1 MSGVKLGDS
10 STSSDAALWVQVLQ
24 LFLQRV
30 KINSICLTQ
39 MRKKFSNS
47 NPPFV
52 GNNWDS
58 PALYLAQ
65 FCVRNVDLKR
75 QAWNPDGD
83 LQRST
88 QILICEVHQCIHLA
102 FHFLA
107 IDKNI
112 VTSVRNLRG
121 GRERER
127 RTGNHCDKR
136 SSTCNPGIANP
147 KPNKKG
153 SLLFMHVNDGLLQQE
168 QLNTKVLWLR
178 RQIMLEMP
186 KDCILFMKL
195 VVDFLFVMQ
204 RATSPSQCCG
214 THEQGSFTAWSTG
227 AQQTKRG
234 LNTGKQQVNALPWWR
249 YLSGGDA
256 AFSAQDKAGSGVDF
270 IHWRVTRVYLFPP
283 Q

>member
-1 MSGVKLGDS
+1 MRSWGFQYCC
-10 STSSDAALWVQVLQ
+10 SSDAAFWVKILQ

-30 KINSICLTQ
+30 KINSICLIQT
-39 MRKKFSNS
+39 RKKFSNS

-65 FCVRNVDLKR
+65 FCVRNVNLKR

-121 GRERER
+121 GTERER
-127 RTGNHCDKR
+127 RKGNHRDKV
-136 SSTCNPGIANP
+136 SSECTPGIS
-147 KPNKKG
+147 KPNPNKTG
-153 SLLFMHVNDGLLQQE
+153 SLLFMHVNDGLLQRE
-168 QLNTKVLWLR
+168 QLNTKILHWPR
-178 RQIMLEMP
+178 RQIVLEMP
-186 KDCILFMKL
+186 KDCTLFRKL
-195 VVDFLFVMQ
+195 VADFLSVMQ
-204 RATSPSQCCG
+204 TATSPSQCCG
-214 THEQGSFTAWSTG
+214 IHEQGSFTAWPRGT
-227 AQQTKRG
+227 QQTKRD
-234 LNTGKQQVNALPWWR
+234 LNTGKQQINALP
-249 YLSGGDA
+249 
-256 AFSAQDKAGSGVDF
+256 
-270 IHWRVTRVYLFPP
+270 
-283 Q
+283 